1 MLVEQI
7 RTGGDRN
14 FSYLVADE
22 TRRVCAVVDPSFAP
36 DLVAEKAATLGFRVE
51 YVLVTHDHFDHTNGN
66 ARLKELTG
74 AQVVM
79 HRMSEENCDVRVDNG
94 DVLPLGALSI
104 TVIHTPGHTR
114 GHACYLVEDAVFT
127 GDTLFVGK
135 VGGSDFGEGARQEW
149 ESLHTRLLSLPDNTR
164 VFPGH
169 DYGVRPFSTIGDE
182 RRSNPFLLQPDFPS
196 FLKLKMNWAE
206 YKKLHGIK

>member
-22 TRRVCAVVDPSFAP
+22 TLRVCAVVDPSFSP
-36 DLVAEKAATLGFRVE
+36 DLVVEKAATLGFIVE

-74 AQVVM
+74 ARVVM
-79 HRMSEENCDVRVDNG
+79 HRVSEGTCDVRVDNG
-94 DVLPLGALSI
+94 DVLPLGTLSI
-104 TVIHTPGHTR
+104 TVIHTPGHVS
-114 GHACYLVEDAVFT
+114 GHVCYLVEDAVFT

-149 ESLHTRLLSLPDNTR
+149 ESLHTRLLSLPDSTR

-182 RRSNPFLLQPDFPS
+182 RRNNPFLLQADFPS
-196 FLKLKMNWAE
+196 FLQLKMNWAE

>member
-14 FSYLVADE
+14 FSDLVADE

-135 VGGSDFGEGARQEW
+135 VGGSDFAEGARQEW
-149 ESLHTRLLSLPDNTR
+149 ESLHTKLLSLPDNTR